1 MTTSQA
7 YDLVIIGGGPGGL
20 TAGIY
25 AMRAAMKTV
34 LVERGVTGGQV
45 VMSDEVENYPGFE
58 HTSGAELAMK
68 FLEHAQAYGL
78 EILSQ
83 EVSEV
88 EPGLNYH
95 HVHLADGR
103 TLDTHAVILATGGS
117 PRKLGI
123 PGEDE
128 YYGRGVSYCAVC
140 DGFFFRNK
148 TVVVVGG
155 GDTATEEAL
164 YLAKLAAKVYLVHRR
179 DELRASK
186 ILQKR
191 VMDDCKIEI
200 LWNTVTTAI
209 KAGTDGVEAV
219 TLEDTVS
226 GETRDLLTDGVFIF
240 IGFEPNNQI
249 VPAGVRMNA
258 DGNVMTDEKCE
269 TALQGIFAIGD
280 LREKYARQIVI
291 SAADGSTA
299 ALAAAHYV
307 ETQKGQSSTACEIPA
322 DFVEES
328 AELGALPK

>member
-1 MTTSQA
+1 MTSSQA

-20 TAGIY
+20 SAGIY
-25 AMRAAMKTV
+25 AMRAAMNTV
-34 LVERGVTGGQV
+34 LVEKGVTGGQV

-58 HTSGAELAMK
+58 HASGAELAMK
-68 FLEHAQAYGL
+68 FLEHAQSYGL

-88 EPGLNYH
+88 EPGLNHH

-117 PRKLGI
+117 PRKLGS

-164 YLAKLAAKVYLVHRR
+164 YPAKLAAKVYLVHRR

-191 VMDDCKIEI
+191 VMDECKIEI
-200 LWNTVTTAI
+200 LWNTVATAI
-209 KAGTDGVEAV
+209 RAGTDGVEAIN
-219 TLEDTVS
+219 LADTVK
-226 GETRDLLTDGVFIF
+226 GETRELPTDGVFIF
-240 IGFEPNNQI
+240 IGFDPNNQI

-258 DGNVMTDEKCE
+258 DGYVMTDERCE
-269 TALQGIFAIGD
+269 TAIKGLFAIGD

-307 ETQKGQSSTACEIPA
+307 ETQKGSSSDACEMPA
-322 DFVEES
+322 DLVKES
-328 AELGALPK
+328 AN

>member
-1 MTTSQA
+1 MTTGQA

-20 TAGIY
+20 SAGIY

-34 LVERGVTGGQV
+34 LVEKGVTGGQV

-88 EPGLNYH
+88 EPGLNHH
-95 HVHLADGR
+95 HVHLADGS

-117 PRKLGI
+117 PRKLEI

-164 YLAKLAAKVYLVHRR
+164 YLAKLANKVYLVHRR

-200 LWNTVTTAI
+200 LWNTVPKAI
-209 KAGTDGVEAV
+209 KAGSDGVEAV
-219 TLEDTVS
+219 TLEDTLS
-226 GETRDLLTDGVFIF
+226 GEGRELPTDGVFIF

-258 DGNVMTDEKCE
+258 DGYVMTDEKCE
-269 TALQGIFAIGD
+269 TAIKGLFAIGD

-307 ETQKGQSSTACEIPA
+307 ETQKSHSAEACALPA
-322 DFVEES
+322 NLVEES
-328 AELGALPK
+328 AT

>member
-7 YDLVIIGGGPGGL
+7 YDLIIIGGGPGGL
-20 TAGIY
+20 SAGIY
-25 AMRAAMKTV
+25 AMRAAMNTV
-34 LVERGVTGGQV
+34 LVEKGVTGGQV

-68 FLEHAQAYGL
+68 FLEHAQGYGL
-78 EILSQ
+78 EILSH

-88 EPGLNYH
+88 EPGLNHH
-95 HVHLADGR
+95 HVHLEDGR
-103 TLDTHAVILATGGS
+103 TLDAHAVILATGGS

-123 PGEDE
+123 PGEDD
-128 YYGRGVSYCAVC
+128 YYGKGVSYCAVC

-200 LWNTVTTAI
+200 LWNTVATAI

-219 TLEDTVS
+219 TLEDTLS
-226 GETRDLLTDGVFIF
+226 GETRDLPTDGAFIF

-258 DGNVMTDEKCE
+258 DGYVMTDEKCE
-269 TALQGIFAIGD
+269 TAINGIFAIGD

-307 ETQKGQSSTACEIPA
+307 ETQKGQSSSACEMPA
-322 DFVEES
+322 ALMEEATS
-328 AELGALPK
+328 